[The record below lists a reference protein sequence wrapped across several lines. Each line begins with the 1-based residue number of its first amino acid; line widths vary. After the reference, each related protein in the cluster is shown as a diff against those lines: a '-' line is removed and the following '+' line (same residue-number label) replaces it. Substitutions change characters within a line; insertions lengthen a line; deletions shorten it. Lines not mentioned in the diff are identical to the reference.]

1 MSKCQLTIA
10 RASTAAFAGI
20 AAYLL
25 AGTALKA
32 ATVTADSATSAANGD
47 SSAFEEVVV
56 TARKRSELAQT
67 VPISMNVLTQAD
79 LDSKGIKTIQD
90 LRFASPSVY
99 IQQDQFQQ
107 DTVNVTIR
115 GLKNYPS
122 NGVQFDTSTAVYID
136 GVYIARTQG
145 LAGSLFDVNNV
156 EVLKGPQGT
165 LVGRNSTGGAILYS
179 TKEPEKDFGG
189 YFSATGGDYGER
201 GLEGALNLPITED
214 LAIRGAVS
222 YDTRQGYIDNIYYNP
237 ATNQRNDTAA
247 LGYRKLA
254 GKFSAKYENDDGW
267 KVVLRAD
274 LSEEHDTGSAY
285 HDLGYFKGTVASLG
299 RPSIC
304 NIPGTCN
311 AVGGTTFTDLQG
323 HVIAPYYSNV
333 ATGAINTDPR
343 SYNAVLNSLARQA
356 NNFWSTDQSND
367 GEDVDHFQTYSAAIS
382 KSFNDQIDVK
392 LLGSYRTYD
401 ATGFSTSRGLPY
413 DTIQTV
419 YDVPDYEAYT
429 SELTVNGV
437 AFDDKFKWTTGLFY
451 FRESSPDSGSTQYLY
466 SPNYPFP
473 AATSG
478 HQVTLTDTSR
488 NGGSNAS
495 YAGYAQGTYNILD
508 SLRLTAGVRYT
519 IDRRDAELASD
530 SVRFPATPATNA
542 LIANSVYNPGNY
554 TLNGITYKGYSTSC
568 ALTGTNGKP
577 LPLSQCDFSLAKKY
591 ERPTWTLSLDYD
603 LFEHTL
609 VYFTTRT
616 GYKSGAINTAATN
629 ASVTQARPETVQDYE
644 IGAKSD
650 WSIAGI
656 PLRTNFALYQTD
668 YQNIQVQISLPNA
681 TFASVAGGG
690 PCTQAA
696 FNLALCSGTT
706 NDNVTVNA
714 KSAQIYGY
722 EWEFNAKPI
731 PQVTLGYSGSYLHAR
746 YTDFS
751 YPIPTGYLQPAGGA
765 ANFTGSAFPLPTW
778 QMNASAT
785 YMLTG
790 EELGGLPVDDV
801 SLTANWYWQ
810 SKFLGNFTGF
820 QFPAQQ
826 AAGYGMTNL
835 RLNIDNIAETNTS
848 VSFQVSN
855 LFDKKACYPESGTT
869 GGGGAG
875 LLNSAPNATFGT
887 PNTSGVLQC
896 VPLAPRMFAV
906 NLKYVFGGPTQ
917 SSDAPPAAYVPP
929 PVVAPSPAP
938 KSYLVFFDFN
948 KSDLTPQAVTIVDQA
963 AHNAGPA
970 KVTKLEVTGHTDTV
984 GSDAY
989 NMRLSRRR
997 AESVAAQLEKD
1008 GIPSS
1013 EIAIFAKGKHDLLI
1027 PTADGVKEPQNRRV
1041 QIVYSEGAAS

>member
-1 MSKCQLTIA
+1 MRECRLNMVKA
-10 RASTAAFAGI
+10 RRAAFIGMSV
-20 AAYLL
+20 YLL
-25 AGTALKA
+25 VSSSLLAAPGASDASSEAGP
-32 ATVTADSATSAANGD
+32 GD
-47 SSAFEEVVV
+47 LSAFEEIVV

-67 VPISMNVLTQAD
+67 VPISMNVFSQAD
-79 LDSKGIKTIQD
+79 LDSREIKTIQD

-115 GLKNYPS
+115 GLRNYPS

-145 LAGSLFDVNNV
+145 LAGSLFDVNDV
-156 EVLKGPQGT
+156 EILKGPQGT

-179 TKEPEKDFGG
+179 TKEPQKDFGG
-189 YFSATGGDYGER
+189 YFSATGGDYGAR
-201 GLEGALNLPITED
+201 GLEGAINIPITDE
-214 LAIRGAVS
+214 LAVRAAAS
-222 YDTRQGYIDNIYYNP
+222 YDTRQGYIENIYFNQ

-254 GKFSAKYENDDGW
+254 GKFSAKYETDDGL

-285 HDLGYFKGTVASLG
+285 HDISYFVGTLPSQG
-299 RPSIC
+299 RPSVC

-311 AVGGTTFTDLQG
+311 TVGGTTFTDLQG
-323 HVIAPYYSNV
+323 HVIAPYFSNV

-343 SYNAVLNSLARQA
+343 SYNAVLNSVARQA
-356 NNFWSTDQSND
+356 NNFWSTDQSNN
-367 GEDVDHFQTYSAAIS
+367 GEDVDHFQTYSAMVS
-382 KSFNDQIDVK
+382 KNFNDEIDVK
-392 LLGSYRTYD
+392 FLGSYRTYD

-419 YDVPDYEAYT
+419 YNVPDYEAYT

-437 AFDDKFKWTTGLFY
+437 AFGDKLKWTTGLFY
-451 FRESSPDSGSTQYLY
+451 FRESSSNSGSTQFLF
-466 SPNYPFP
+466 SPNFSAPT
-473 AATSG
+473 ATSG
-478 HQVTLTDTSR
+478 RQVTLTDTSR

-495 YAGYAQGTYNILD
+495 YAGYAQGTYNILPD
-508 SLRLTAGVRYT
+508 LRLTAGVRYS
-519 IDRRDAELASD
+519 IDRRAADISTT

-542 LIANSVYNPGNY
+542 LIANSVYNPGVY
-554 TLNGITYKGYSTSC
+554 TLNGINYTGYSTSC
-568 ALTGTNGKP
+568 GLTGSNGKP
-577 LPLSQCDFSLAKKY
+577 LPLAQCAYGLTKKY

-603 LFEHTL
+603 LTDHTL

-616 GYKSGAINTAATN
+616 GYKAGAINTSATSAA
-629 ASVTQARPETVQDYE
+629 VTQARPETVQDYE
-644 IGAKSD
+644 LGVKSE
-650 WSIAGI
+650 WSLYGI
-656 PLRTNFALYQTD
+656 PFRTNLALYQTD

-696 FNLALCSGTT
+696 FNLALCNGTT
-706 NDNVTVNA
+706 NDNVTLNA
-714 KSAQIYGY
+714 KSAEIYGY

-731 PQVTLGYSGSYLHAR
+731 PQLTLGYSGSYLHAR

-751 YPIPTGYLQPAGGA
+751 YSVPAGYLLPAGGG
-765 ANFTGSAFPLPTW
+765 ANFSGSPFPLPAW

-810 SKFLGNFTGF
+810 SKFLANFVGF
-820 QFPAQQ
+820 RFPDQQ

-835 RLNIDNIAETNTS
+835 RFNIDNIAETNTS
-848 VSFQVSN
+848 VSFLVSN
-855 LFDKKACYPESGTT
+855 LFNKKACYPESGTT

-875 LLNSAPNATFGT
+875 VLNAAPNASFGT

-906 NLKYVFGGPTQ
+906 NLKYTFGGPTQ
-917 SSDAPPAAYVPP
+917 STDEPTKAYVPP
-929 PVVAPSPAP
+929 PVVVPAPAP

-948 KSDLTPQAVTIVDQA
+948 KSDLSLQATAIVDQVA
-963 AHNAGPA
+963 KNAGPA

-997 AESVAAQLEKD
+997 AESVAAQLVKD

-1013 EIAIFAKGKHDLLI
+1013 EIAIVAKGKRDLLV

-1041 QIVYSEGAAS
+1041 QIVYEDGANS